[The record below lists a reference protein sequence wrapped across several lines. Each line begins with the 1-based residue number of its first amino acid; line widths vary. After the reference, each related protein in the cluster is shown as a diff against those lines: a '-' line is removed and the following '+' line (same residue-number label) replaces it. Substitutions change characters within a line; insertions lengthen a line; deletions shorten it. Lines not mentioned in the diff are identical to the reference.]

1 MYVYFC
7 NTFSQ
12 KVYMSSE
19 TEKIIID
26 FLKICGIECSALKDL
41 HGMEIQRDKLIN
53 REIYKMVVKEYM
65 PLLKGIFNT
74 SYMNALHSSAEEKQM
89 FPLLNL
95 VRQVMKSFNYTLE
108 PKRISNGYTK
118 TGKKIYRRVFIIR
131 KLNIS
136 GV

>member
-19 TEKIIID
+19 TEKIILD
-26 FLKICGIECSALKDL
+26 FLHKCGIECPSIKQAN
-41 HGMEIQRDKLIN
+41 GMEIPREILLDK
-53 REIYKMVVKEYM
+53 EIYKMVVKEYI
-65 PLLKGIFNT
+65 PLLKGIFTT
-74 SYMNALHSSAEEKQM
+74 SYMNGLHSCAEEKQM

-95 VRQVMKSFNYTLE
+95 VRQVMKSFNYTLV

-118 TGKKIYRRVFIIR
+118 MGKKIYRRVFIIR